1 MWYWHKTRQWN
12 GIQTAEVNSYIYSQ
26 LIIDKDAKIIQWGKI
41 VISTMVLGQQD
52 IGKNEVGPLLK
63 PYAKINSEGQRL
75 NVWDRT
81 ENLLEENIRINL
93 HDLVSEIG
101 FLDMTP
107 RT

>member
-1 MWYWHKTRQWN
+1 M
-12 GIQTAEVNSYIYSQ
+12 NSYIYSQ

-63 PYAKINSEGQRL
+63 PYAKINSEGRRL
-75 NVWDRT
+75 NVWNRT